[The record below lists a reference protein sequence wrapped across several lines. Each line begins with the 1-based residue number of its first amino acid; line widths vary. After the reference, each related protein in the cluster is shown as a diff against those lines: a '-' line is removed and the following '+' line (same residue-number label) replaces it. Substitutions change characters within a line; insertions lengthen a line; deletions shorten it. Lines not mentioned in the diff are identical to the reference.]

1 MEQQSDM
8 PQRQRIFE
16 RAFSFKGRIKRAE
29 FAMSYVITWI
39 VGGIISMSVDEPEYV
54 TMQDVIIV
62 WLLLILVYWFYFA
75 QRVKRCHDLG
85 YSGWWQ
91 LIPFSFLILL
101 FKKSDGDNRYGVA
114 INRIKER
121 S

>member
-16 RAFSFKGRIKRAE
+16 RTFSFKGRIKRTE

-54 TMQDVIIV
+54 TE
-62 WLLLILVYWFYFA
+62 
-75 QRVKRCHDLG
+75 LG
-85 YSGWWQ
+85 DAMIWDIAAG
-91 LIPFSFLILL
+91 
-101 FKKSDGDNRYGVA
+101 DGDNRYGVA